1 MAIINNVAYSWSMI
15 TPSSTALGI
24 DEGSTTLE
32 GVSAI
37 KWSKKRKVESN
48 YGMGG
53 RPVSG
58 FGNITYTASITMDYA
73 TQQLLRSVYGS
84 LLEIGEFDLIIS
96 FANPMAGEDWTTT
109 TVTLKGCIFTEDC
122 PSHSRMIPTSP
133 MNSISTRLIS
143 KSANGRYNP
152 KLVMD
157 VTFEGKSSPERT
169 NGSRLPACFGRL
181 GAVDL
186 DPCSPVNRPWDT
198 ARHHYTIE
206 DDGLQQPWFGRV
218 FCNPPYD
225 TALIVRFIR
234 KCVEHRNA
242 VALTFARTDTR
253 LFHELIFPNADSIL
267 LSRDGS
273 VFIMLRGT
281 GWYGRSAVMP
291 DRLQQRKYRGS
302 GNMRYR
308 REVGEATTSIVNHK
322 FGT

>member
-1 MAIINNVAYSWSMI
+1 
-15 TPSSTALGI
+15 
-24 DEGSTTLE
+24 
-32 GVSAI
+32 
-37 KWSKKRKVESN
+37 
-48 YGMGG
+48 
-53 RPVSG
+53 
-58 FGNITYTASITMDYA
+58 
-73 TQQLLRSVYGS
+73 
-84 LLEIGEFDLIIS
+84 
-96 FANPMAGEDWTTT
+96 
-109 TVTLKGCIFTEDC
+109 
-122 PSHSRMIPTSP
+122 
-133 MNSISTRLIS
+133 
-143 KSANGRYNP
+143 
-152 KLVMD
+152 MD
-157 VTFEGKSSPERT
+157 VTFEGKSSTGKNEWLTPPCLLR
-169 NGSRLPACFGRL
+169 RL
-181 GAVDL
+181 GPFDL

-234 KCVEHRNA
+234 RCVEHRNA

-267 LSRDGS
+267 FIKGRLSFYHVTGEQ
-273 VFIMLRGT
+273 

-322 FGT
+322 FVT